1 MDDVLSFDERKL
13 LLTIARQALLEALA
27 STPTRQPVEF
37 NLTPRLMEDGVTFV
51 TLTIGGEL
59 RGCVG
64 ALEAYQPLFQDV
76 REHALAAAFKDYRF
90 SPLRPDELP
99 SVEIEISRL
108 TSLIPIE
115 YEKPLDLLA
124 IIRPGIDGVLIQ
136 DGICRATF
144 LPQVWE
150 KLPDTATFLTHLCQK
165 MGVDPHLW
173 RRKKLA
179 VSIYQVEMFH
189 EAEYIDL

>member
-1 MDDVLSFDERKL
+1 MEDVLSYDDRKL
-13 LLTIARQALLEALA
+13 LLAIARQALQEALDP
-27 STPTRQPVEF
+27 TPAPSVEF
-37 NLTPRLMEDGVTFV
+37 RLTPRLLEDGVTFV

-64 ALEAYQPLFQDV
+64 ALEAYQPLAQDV

-90 SPLRPDELP
+90 PPLKAEELAQID
-99 SVEIEISRL
+99 IEISRL
-108 TSLIPIE
+108 TKPVPLE
-115 YEKPLDLLA
+115 YEKPLDLLTL
-124 IIRPGIDGVLIQ
+124 IRPGIDGVLIR
-136 DGICRATF
+136 DGVFRATF

-165 MGVDPHLW
+165 MGADPYLW

-189 EAEYIDL
+189 ETEYRDL